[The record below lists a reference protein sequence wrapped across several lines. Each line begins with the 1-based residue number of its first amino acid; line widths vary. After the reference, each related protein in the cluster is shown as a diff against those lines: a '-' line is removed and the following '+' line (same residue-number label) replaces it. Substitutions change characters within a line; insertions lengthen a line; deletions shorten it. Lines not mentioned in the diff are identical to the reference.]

1 MVIVIELGAG
11 SALPSLLLAI
21 HPDPPA
27 LVVVTDYPDDGI
39 LGNLQ
44 KNVENNKAHY
54 QTDCRVECVG
64 FEWGTAA
71 GPLL

>member
-44 KNVENNKAHY
+44 KNVENNKAHS